1 MDLKEQIK
9 AALAARKRVPMSPGP
24 TPSAVLI
31 ALFLKD
37 DEYHVLFTKRTEKV
51 NHHKGEISFPGGVR
65 QADDR
70 DSEQT
75 ALRETW
81 EEVGI
86 RPVDV
91 EILGVLDDFYS
102 IYNYLITPY
111 VGMIPSGYAFKTN
124 PDEIERI
131 LEVPLRHLLNTEIF
145 RVEDWTWKGRTYPV
159 YFYAYRGDEVWGVT
173 AAILKHFLDIVFKR
187 GTNRL

>member
-9 AALAARKRVPMSPGP
+9 AALAAHKRVSMSPGP
-24 TPSAVLI
+24 IPSAVLI
-31 ALFLKD
+31 PLFLKD

-51 NHHKGEISFPGGVR
+51 NHHRGEISFPGGVC
-65 QADDR
+65 QTDDR
-70 DSEQT
+70 DTAQT

-86 RPVDV
+86 HPTDV

-111 VGMIPSGYAFKTN
+111 VGMIPSGYDFRTN

-145 RVEDWTWKGRTYPV
+145 RVEERTWKGRTYTV

-187 GTNRL
+187 GNNRL